1 MKKTFCTSIMVS
13 LLGFGSALANAQ
25 PEQPIPLAASAD
37 NYELELIA
45 EGIQIPWGMAWLNEQ
60 DLLVT
65 DRSGELRLIR
75 NGKLLEQT
83 IKGVPKVHAE
93 GQGGLL
99 DIELDPNFKENGWI
113 YFSYSGYEGDE
124 EGYNTSIMRAK
135 LKDMQLT
142 DTQLLFDG
150 APNTTTTKHYGSRIE
165 FDKDGYLYFS
175 IGDRGERDVHPQSLK
190 YDAGKIH
197 RINSDGSIPKSNPF
211 YNQENA
217 RKSIYS
223 YGHRNPQGMARHPET
238 GIIWSHEHGPR
249 GGDEINIIKAGNNYG
264 WPEITHGINYI
275 GTKITDEKSREGMET
290 PDWVWVPSI
299 APSGME
305 FVTSSKYPQWQGHAV
320 VGAMKFAHLV
330 LVEFDGDKVT
340 GHSKLF
346 EGAGRVRSIA
356 THPNGDLYLGV
367 DGMGIYRIVPKG

>member
-25 PEQPIPLAASAD
+25 PEQPVPLAASAD

-83 IKGVPKVHAE
+83 IKGMPKVHAK

-99 DIELDPNFKENGWI
+99 DIELDPNFKDNGWI

-305 FVTSSKYPQWQGHAV
+305 FVTSDKYPQWQGHAV

-330 LVEFDGDKVT
+330 LVELDGDKVT